1 MSQDRT
7 ACARW
12 LALVCTFGTSRPT
25 CYDIF
30 RMVEVVMTHGAKTSA
45 RAGSWRLET
54 QQEKRSR
61 QPRGRN
67 LFTSREQACLRA
79 TRRLGMAG
87 QISSASLRTRR
98 HLCNRAA
105 WYVEIVGGN
114 TVFVY
119 MFGGFSRDLRHDG
132 ECDTRVCG
140 RHQRV
145 HGNFA
150 RSALSGWNQAKR
162 RHPHSAHI

>member
-1 MSQDRT
+1 
-7 ACARW
+7 
-12 LALVCTFGTSRPT
+12 
-25 CYDIF
+25 
-30 RMVEVVMTHGAKTSA
+30 MVEVVMTHGTKTSA

-54 QQEKRSR
+54 QREKRSR

-67 LFTSREQACLRA
+67 LFGEDLVQIKRA
-79 TRRLGMAG
+79 GMPSGNKAVRHG
-87 QISSASLRTRR
+87 GINLLRTRR

-105 WYVEIVGGN
+105 WCVELIGGN

-119 MFGGFSRDLRHDG
+119 MLGGFSRDLRHDG